1 MITVLSGGTGTPKL
15 LQGLKEVID
24 PKDITIVVNTLEN
37 EYFSG
42 VYVSADI
49 DTVLYTMADMINEEF
64 WYGVKDDTFITHERL
79 EELGTPELLRI
90 GDIDRATKIQ
100 KTLLMENHSLAEAV
114 DIQANNMHIPSKIL
128 PMSNENSDIK
138 IITDIGELEFH
149 DFLIKHQCNPEV
161 LDVKFS
167 KVTPAE
173 GIIDAIN
180 NSDAVIIGPSN
191 PITSI
196 SPILS
201 LDGVKEAL
209 ENTHVIAVSPIIGT
223 DSVSGP
229 ASKFMDALGIEV
241 SSLGV
246 ASLYESFLDTIVID
260 KKVECGLFDPWEG
273 GGSVLEIACEKDV
286 EIPFE
291 NIWKFY
297 IDESRSNRYDS
308 IHNVYGTDSTIWR
321 DCLKE
326 IKA

>member
-1 MITVLSGGTGTPKL
+1 
-15 LQGLKEVID
+15 
-24 PKDITIVVNTLEN
+24 
-37 EYFSG
+37 
-42 VYVSADI
+42 
-49 DTVLYTMADMINEEF
+49 
-64 WYGVKDDTFITHERL
+64 
-79 EELGTPELLRI
+79 
-90 GDIDRATKIQ
+90 
-100 KTLLMENHSLAEAV
+100 MENHSLAEAV

-209 ENTHVIAVSPIIGT
+209 ENTHVIAVSIGT

-260 KKVECGLFDPWEG
+260 KKDNNLKDD
-273 GGSVLEIACEKDV
+273 LEKIVSEV
-286 EIPFE
+286 IVT
-291 NIWKFY
+291 N
-297 IDESRSNRYDS
+297 
-308 IHNVYGTDSTIWR
+308 TIMKNL
-321 DCLKE
+321 DDKKKLAK
-326 IKA
+326 IILNDIS

>member
-1 MITVLSGGTGTPKL
+1 MITVLSRGTGTPKL

-24 PKDITIVVNTLEN
+24 PKDMTIIVNTLEN

-64 WYGVKDDTFITHERL
+64 WYGVKNDTFITHERL
-79 EELGTPELLRI
+79 EELGAPELLKI

-100 KTLLMENHSLAEAV
+100 KTLLMENNSLAKAV
-114 DIQANNMHIPSKIL
+114 DIQAKEMGLTSKIL

-138 IITDIGELEFH
+138 IITDIGKLEFH
-149 DFLIKHQCNPEV
+149 DFLIKHQSKPEV

-167 KVTPAE
+167 RVAPAD
-173 GIIDAIN
+173 GIVEAIN

-196 SPILS
+196 SPILAM
-201 LDGVKEAL
+201 DGVKQAL
-209 ENTHVIAVSPIIGT
+209 DNAHVIAISPIIGT

-229 ASKFMDALGIEV
+229 ASKFMNALGIEV

-260 KKVECGLFDPWEG
+260 KKDNNLKDD
-273 GGSVLEIACEKDV
+273 LEKIVSEV
-286 EIPFE
+286 IVT
-291 NIWKFY
+291 N
-297 IDESRSNRYDS
+297 
-308 IHNVYGTDSTIWR
+308 TIMKTL
-321 DCLKE
+321 DDKIELAK
-326 IKA
+326 IILNDIS